1 MNFLKDNNRR
11 RSIWYL
17 VLIHLMITVSDFL
30 FFLESKQFYVAF
42 LGIVVI
48 NSLLL
53 LPVFFFRDHLR
64 LYAWLLL
71 PAILVVPLAFGCIV
85 YYNVPINDS
94 IVLLIINTNINEASE
109 LLKSFALP
117 FLIIILIVFV
127 VYFLLLNKIPKQI
140 SFKTSAI
147 VSLCSLFIIII
158 FPFFDGNQSTYFKR
172 MRGRFYTLYP
182 TSLVY
187 SVGSVYK
194 QYQLMNS
201 SKTKRDSFA
210 FHAKSNFDIHAKQ
223 VFILVLDE
231 SLRYDHLGINGYYR
245 NTTPK
250 LSKQQNLI
258 SFSNTNT
265 DAFITEYSIPLIITG
280 LDPHNFNEHYKQK
293 SIVSTFKEAG
303 FKTYWITNQQDNGH
317 IKIHIQEADEK
328 YLLESDFKATKNI
341 HRSSELLQLL
351 DSVLKEPG
359 DKKFIVLHRLGSHY
373 DYSLR
378 YRKSFDVFKPS
389 NKTIFS
395 QATDFNSKNIIV
407 NSYDN
412 SVLYTD
418 NVLDSVITMANS
430 QKIISSVCFIS
441 DHGENLFDD
450 ARHLSQHGYP
460 EPSKYVAHIPFII
473 WYSDSLQKL
482 IPQKIEALKEN
493 RSKKASSEN
502 LFYTYTDLC
511 GISFDKDDSTRSL
524 CNPKYKEQPRYI
536 LGGGFIVYNSD
547 SLK

>member
-1 MNFLKDNNRR
+1 N
-11 RSIWYL
+11 
-17 VLIHLMITVSDFL
+17 
-30 FFLESKQFYVAF
+30 
-42 LGIVVI
+42 
-48 NSLLL
+48 
-53 LPVFFFRDHLR
+53 HLR
-64 LYAWLLL
+64 LYVWLLL
-71 PAILVVPLAFGCIV
+71 PAILLVPLTFACII

-117 FLIIILIVFV
+117 FLVIILITFLI
-127 VYFLLLNKIPKQI
+127 YFSLVSKVPKQI
-140 SFKTSAI
+140 SFKTSVI
-147 VSLCSLFIIII
+147 ISLCPLFIILT
-158 FPFFDGNQSTYFKR
+158 FPFYDGNQSTYFKR

-182 TSLVY
+182 TSLIY
-187 SVGSVYK
+187 SVGSVFK
-194 QYQLMNS
+194 QYELMNS
-201 SKTKRDSFA
+201 SKKERDSFT
-210 FHAKSNFDIHAKQ
+210 FHAKSNLGVHQKQ
-223 VFILVLDE
+223 IYVLVLDE

-265 DAFITEYSIPLIITG
+265 GAFITEYSIPLIITG
-280 LDPHNFNEHYKQK
+280 LDPHNFDEHYKQK
-293 SIVSTFKEAG
+293 SIVSVFKEAG
-303 FKTYWITNQQDNGH
+303 YKTYWITNQQDNGH
-317 IKIHIQEADEK
+317 IKIHIEEADEK
-328 YLLESDFKATKNI
+328 YLLMSDFKATKNI
-341 HRSSELLQLL
+341 HRSSELLQIF
-351 DSVLKEPG
+351 DSVLNEPG

-378 YRKSFDVFKPS
+378 YRDAYDIFKPS
-389 NKTIFS
+389 NKMVFS
-395 QATDFNSKNIIV
+395 QATDFNSKNIII

-412 SVLYTD
+412 SILSTD
-418 NVLDSVITMANS
+418 NVVDSVITMVNS
-430 QKIISSVCFIS
+430 YKSVSSVCFIS

-460 EPSKYVAHIPFII
+460 VPSKYVAHIPFII
-473 WYSDSLQKL
+473 WYSDSLKEI
-482 IPQKIEALKEN
+482 IPQKIKTLKEN
-493 RSKKASSEN
+493 RSKKSSSEN

-524 CNPKYKEQPRYI
+524 CSPKYKEQPRYV